1 MTENEKRLQDKVG
14 DCFVTY
20 YERNKAASKKE
31 VTDYCIEK
39 CTDVVQQITPQVIT
53 ELCDKIFLVLK
64 TAGFLKPIGEDRYRI
79 LDQQEMYEAAKLG
92 KKIAEEARND
102 HVGK

>member
-39 CTDVVQQITPQVIT
+39 CTDVVQ
-53 ELCDKIFLVLK
+53 
-64 TAGFLKPIGEDRYRI
+64 
-79 LDQQEMYEAAKLG
+79 
-92 KKIAEEARND
+92 
-102 HVGK
+102 